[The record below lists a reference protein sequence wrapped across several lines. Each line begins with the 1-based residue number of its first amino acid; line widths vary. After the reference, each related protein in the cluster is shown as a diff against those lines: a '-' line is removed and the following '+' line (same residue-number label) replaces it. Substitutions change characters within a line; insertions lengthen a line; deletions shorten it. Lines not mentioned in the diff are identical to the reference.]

1 MSVNTKNVAGRR
13 TLHFKSVD
21 DILRDAEEIT
31 SGEVRHLG
39 NWTPGK
45 ILKHIAITMDNSVD
59 GVDFKAPLLIRIFA
73 RLMKKSFLNNTM
85 KSGFQMPEKMKP
97 HFSPPDD
104 VSIEEGLTALREAIE
119 RYKSATDLQPSPVLG
134 SLTRDEYDKLH
145 MRHAEMHLSFIV
157 SAT

>member
-1 MSVNTKNVAGRR
+1 MGVNTKNVVNRR
-13 TLHFKSVD
+13 ALHFKTVD

-45 ILKHIAITMDNSVD
+45 IFKHIAITMDNSVD
-59 GVDFKAPLLIRIFA
+59 GVDFKAPLLIRIVA

-104 VSIEEGLTALREAIE
+104 VSIEEGLTALRESIE

-134 SLTRDEYDKLH
+134 NLTRDEYDKLH